1 MGILKGGSLR
11 KNPSSLIEEGT
22 LLAKS
27 NLLKSGVVQVV
38 PTGWQVGDMT
48 RPGGNGRDEAA
59 PMIVQGRLR
68 IRQSSSQI
76 FEQEKLVK
84 PDDPASGPWKTLSSA
99 SVQQDN
105 SIP

>member
-1 MGILKGGSLR
+1 VNLEGWVPAQEPLFLVDKGI
-11 KNPSSLIEEGT
+11 PP
-22 LLAKS
+22 AKL
-27 NLLKSGVVQVV
+27 NLLKERVIRATPADGE
-38 PTGWQVGDMT
+38 VGYMT
-48 RPGGNGRDEAA
+48 RAGGNGRDKAA

-84 PDDPASGPWKTLSSA
+84 PGDPASGPWETLSSA

>member
-1 MGILKGGSLR
+1 VGSR
-11 KNPSSLIEEGT
+11 ARRHPSLIEEGIS
-22 LLAKS
+22 LAKS
-27 NLLKSGVVQVV
+27 NLLKRGVVQVV
-38 PTGWQVGDMT
+38 LTGWQVGDMT
-48 RPGGNGRDEAA
+48 RAGGNGREQAAA

-84 PDDPASGPWKTLSSA
+84 PGDPASGPWETLSSA